1 MKGYYKNP
9 SATNEVLRLH
19 RDGRY
24 WIHTDDLGYM
34 DNDGFIYHCGRAKRM
49 LTRSGNKVWL
59 ANIESEV
66 SELECIR
73 ECCAV
78 KMDDVH
84 EREVPVLHLV
94 LNSNAPCETTI
105 IAMIEQKIRQAC
117 SEHSIP
123 KFYVIRDSIPYTETN
138 KKMDYRKLE
147 TENIYD
153 TKQYQNKGN
162 LFIKLS

>member
-1 MKGYYKNP
+1 LC
-9 SATNEVLRLH
+9 S
-19 RDGRY
+19 
-24 WIHTDDLGYM
+24 
-34 DNDGFIYHCGRAKRM
+34 
-49 LTRSGNKVWL
+49 
-59 ANIESEV
+59 
-66 SELECIR
+66 
-73 ECCAV
+73 